1 MAPRALKDKQILAC
15 KQLYLTNPEG
25 ANLSRFL
32 LGKVVSLPRSGRT
45 SYLIEWDRASLNS
58 ILPQTSHHLI
68 QTCIGN
74 NDSNRRLIGVA
85 RDRYLAS
92 SSRSPEQNTTRQQV
106 SQDVQRQLLLQRIMT
121 SPISRR
127 STTGIVYDSSDSSS
141 SEEEIDG
148 EENEDV
154 VHARFD
160 SSYDVDGTE
169 NLTERDRSN
178 VLLDSLLWDFKEYS
192 HTDENLRLVAHQRI
206 VYTEKTVLK
215 TGVATSFNTPL
226 EAFQVVGGVDYE
238 TVKRLCRNSNEY
250 MRRVVIPRYDSGLVY
265 GLAFV
270 DISVTEMMNFFG
282 IMLRMSLNPID
293 YGGYQAYFNKSDIEV
308 QIDSETTIKAFST
321 GRWASD
327 IMDLRRYKIIR
338 MAFHPEDRLAREC
351 GDKCYHV
358 RYLMRQFKSAAKASF
373 IPGRDIAFDEGGIG
387 SRHRLNPI
395 RQFNHNKPQKFR
407 VDFFICSTTEN
418 DRYVIM
424 HMDIYQ
430 GKNARNIDIHQ
441 EAESLGTT
449 MKAVVN
455 AVCQLGLV
463 NDPRGS
469 RIFAL
474 DNR

>member
-74 NDSNRRLIGVA
+74 NDSNRRLFGVA

-192 HTDENLRLVAHQRI
+192 HTDENLRLVTHQRN

-215 TGVATSFNTPL
+215 TDPNYVS
-226 EAFQVVGGVDYE
+226 
-238 TVKRLCRNSNEY
+238 
-250 MRRVVIPRYDSGLVY
+250 
-265 GLAFV
+265 
-270 DISVTEMMNFFG
+270 ISVPVARHAACAMVADGSHVPQSN
-282 IMLRMSLNPID
+282 
-293 YGGYQAYFNKSDIEV
+293 NKNRE
-308 QIDSETTIKAFST
+308 
-321 GRWASD
+321 
-327 IMDLRRYKIIR
+327 RRR
-338 MAFHPEDRLAREC
+338 C
-351 GDKCYHV
+351 V
-358 RYLMRQFKSAAKASF
+358 
-373 IPGRDIAFDEGGIG
+373 
-387 SRHRLNPI
+387 
-395 RQFNHNKPQKFR
+395 
-407 VDFFICSTTEN
+407 
-418 DRYVIM
+418 
-424 HMDIYQ
+424 
-430 GKNARNIDIHQ
+430 
-441 EAESLGTT
+441 
-449 MKAVVN
+449 
-455 AVCQLGLV
+455 VCQLEVNICEEVNESGLRNAAV
-463 NDPRGS
+463 GKCGS
-469 RIFAL
+469 PGCIIAAHTTVQTIGHRKIGTFPQFFGLTCFQIAHHPTTVGL
-474 DNR
+474 WKQTTCGYTTCQSHPIIKRLKEMHDKTPTIRRVRRRFDEIIGEDLSNIEAV